1 MKKFILTTAISAIAA
16 IGFTGAAYAGAGD
29 SPTLQ
34 KIAERGYVSIGHRE
48 TSVPFSYIGDA

>member
-34 KIAERGYVSIGHRE
+34 KIAERGRNLPTGRIV
-48 TSVPFSYIGDA
+48 V